1 MAALRP
7 TLSVYNVEGAEVA
20 QVATPAV
27 FGAPLRVD
35 IVHEVHTNMSKNSR
49 QPYAVDPK
57 AGTRHS
63 AESWGTGRA
72 VARIP
77 RVSGSGTGR
86 AGQAA
91 FGNMVRK
98 GRMFQPTRT
107 FRRWHRHVN
116 VNQKRFAVVSALAA
130 SAVPALVMARGH
142 AVGNVPEVPLVVEDA
157 FQKVTKT
164 SQALEILKKIGAG
177 DDVARAAASR
187 RRTTGIARRRNRVHS
202 TAVGPL
208 VVVAKDEGISKAV
221 RALPGVK
228 FANVYKLNL
237 LDLAPGATVGRFIV
251 WTKSAIEALND
262 VFGTETTESKQK
274 GGYTLP
280 AHQVVNPDF
289 NSLIFNENI
298 AKFLRP
304 RKARQM
310 SKAPHRFNNLT
321 NFRQHVK
328 LNPYAVTQ
336 RYAAIYA
343 VQKAKKYAEEL
354 KAAKAKGEF
363 TEKQRQ
369 QRALKAGLKAIRK
382 TNLKNLLTG
391 STEASTFDK
400 EAYQKKLAQVKKIP
414 VPAPSAKKA
423 KAAEIRAQKLAE
435 KADNIAK
442 QKAAEAKNRKKMAEK
457 YKKKAA
463 AAKKGGKK

>member
-1 MAALRP
+1 
-7 TLSVYNVEGAEVA
+7 
-20 QVATPAV
+20 
-27 FGAPLRVD
+27 
-35 IVHEVHTNMSKNSR
+35 
-49 QPYAVDPK
+49 
-57 AGTRHS
+57 
-63 AESWGTGRA
+63 
-72 VARIP
+72 
-77 RVSGSGTGR
+77 
-86 AGQAA
+86 
-91 FGNMVRK
+91 
-98 GRMFQPTRT
+98 
-107 FRRWHRHVN
+107 
-116 VNQKRFAVVSALAA
+116 
-130 SAVPALVMARGH
+130 
-142 AVGNVPEVPLVVEDA
+142 
-157 FQKVTKT
+157 
-164 SQALEILKKIGAG
+164 
-177 DDVARAAASR
+177 
-187 RRTTGIARRRNRVHS
+187 
-202 TAVGPL
+202 
-208 VVVAKDEGISKAV
+208 
-221 RALPGVK
+221 
-228 FANVYKLNL
+228 
-237 LDLAPGATVGRFIV
+237 
-251 WTKSAIEALND
+251 
-262 VFGTETTESKQK
+262 
-274 GGYTLP
+274 
-280 AHQVVNPDF
+280 
-289 NSLIFNENI
+289 
-298 AKFLRP
+298 
-304 RKARQM
+304 M